1 MDLYD
6 SRAGSGSEILNVPKS
21 ENNIE
26 MTWKVGMLNV
36 TFRTREWILRYYF
49 KILKSIRSSRGSS
62 DLVSLSRPVL

>member
-6 SRAGSGSEILNVPKS
+6 SRTGLGSEILNVPKS

-26 MTWKVGMLNV
+26 MTWKAGMSNA

-49 KILKSIRSSRGSS
+49 KILKSITSSRGSNG
-62 DLVSLSRPVL
+62 LVPLSRPVL